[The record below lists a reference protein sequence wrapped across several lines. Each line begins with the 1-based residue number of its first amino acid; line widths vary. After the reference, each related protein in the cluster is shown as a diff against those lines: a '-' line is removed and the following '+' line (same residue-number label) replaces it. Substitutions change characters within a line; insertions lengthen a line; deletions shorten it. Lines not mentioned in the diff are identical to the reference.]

1 MINRLSLIL
10 GAAALCIAAVLAAW
24 QYLGGD
30 PKPSGAGDPAAP
42 LLVGSMAKFT
52 LSVPPRPAPVAEF
65 QDADGNSVS
74 LLDFA
79 DKLVLV
85 NLWATWCAPC
95 VEEMPALDR
104 LQGELG
110 DEGLVVVA
118 VALDLQGAQV
128 VRPFYQKQGIKN
140 LGIYLDPKNEYS
152 QLLGADA
159 VPSSLLISRK
169 GMFVGKLIGNA
180 DWDSPEA
187 IALMRHYLAA
197 P

>member
-1 MINRLSLIL
+1 
-10 GAAALCIAAVLAAW
+10 
-24 QYLGGD
+24 
-30 PKPSGAGDPAAP
+30 
-42 LLVGSMAKFT
+42 MAKFT

-65 QDADGNSVS
+65 QDADGKSVS
-74 LLDFA
+74 LLDFGG
-79 DKLVLV
+79 KVVLL

-110 DEGLVVVA
+110 DEGLAVVA
-118 VALDLQGAQV
+118 VSLDLQGAEV
-128 VRPFYQKQGIKN
+128 VRPFYQRLGLKN

-159 VPSSLLISRK
+159 VPSSLLISRN
-169 GMFVGKLIGNA
+169 GLFVGKLIGNA

-187 IALMRHYLAA
+187 IALLRHYLAER
-197 P
+197 

>member
-1 MINRLSLIL
+1 MIKRLSLVL
-10 GAAALCIAAVLAAW
+10 GAGALCIAAGLAAW
-24 QYLGGD
+24 QFLGRAPGPSEATD
-30 PKPSGAGDPAAP
+30 PVTP
-42 LLVGSMAKFT
+42 LLVRSMAKFT

-65 QDADGNSVS
+65 QDADGNSAS
-74 LLDFA
+74 LLDFGG
-79 DKLVLV
+79 KVVLL

-118 VALDLQGAQV
+118 VSLDLQGAQV

-159 VPSSLLISRK
+159 VPSSLLISRN
-169 GMFVGKLIGNA
+169 GLFVGKLIGNA

-187 IALMRHYLAA
+187 IALMRHYLADK
-197 P
+197 